1 MKINSVHIK
10 NIKGISKLDL
20 APEKLTVFT
29 GPSGTGKSSAMD
41 AIRYGLTGKTPAD
54 YTMAGTFESEVTL
67 NLEDLGTICRRTR
80 SGKNSV
86 RMNDKVT
93 TAKSAVEA
101 LESTFGVSAASFG
114 LMTSSEILE
123 HAMGKDLAAYLLNEG
138 FISNDVTLSRL
149 IALCDLSEDA
159 VREIQGMF
167 PADPAPISLAAIND
181 AYQTAKNSRP
191 FLKNAI
197 NEENARSLYEG
208 PVPQKAR
215 AALEAELA
223 NINKQLGA
231 ARAAV
236 EQYPKLIQEMQ
247 RNQQLKQDLEQ
258 RLKGYETVFSVSQ
271 QETDTTNQNI
281 ANAQRLVTDTQRSID
296 AVKRDM
302 VVLQR
307 TLAAL
312 ATNKCPISECL
323 VCSTDKTVVRAD
335 LEAELE
341 SKKTQLSLYEENLV
355 EYKAALQKAQDA
367 KDDLAKRK
375 SAYQMKV
382 TLLAQYDK
390 VKDAK
395 NILPPKPDEEKVRLL
410 QEQADELNTEID
422 RARKYE
428 DAEKAKTR
436 MNAYQAKL
444 SATEEIVAQL
454 APNGGVRKQ
463 ILQHSLGPLESW
475 CNDKLKTVLPKYAMR
490 FNADNDFAV
499 EMVMAGGNVVSFEG
513 ISTGERMRV
522 VLVLMGMLNALNGA
536 RVFLLDNVNALD
548 RQTFEDV
555 LKYLKESESE
565 YDHAFISGIDY
576 PGFQDAV
583 DKCGIPL
590 SKVVFKA

>member
-1 MKINSVHIK
+1 MKINSVNIK
-10 NIKGISKLDL
+10 NIKGISGLSVM
-20 APEKLTVFT
+20 PEKLTVFT

-54 YTMAGTFESEVTL
+54 YTTAGTLESEVVID
-67 NLEDLGTICRRTR
+67 LEDLGTICRRTR
-80 SGKNSV
+80 LGKNSV
-86 RMNDKVT
+86 RMNDKAT
-93 TAKSAVEA
+93 TAKSVAEA
-101 LESTFGVSAASFG
+101 LENTFGVSMASFG
-114 LMTSSEILE
+114 LMTSSEVLE

-138 FISNDVTLSRL
+138 FISNDVTLTRL
-149 IALCDLSEDA
+149 IALCDLSGDA
-159 VREIQGMF
+159 EQEIHGMF
-167 PADPAPISLAAIND
+167 PADPTPISLAAINT

-191 FLKNAI
+191 FYKNIIA
-197 NEENARSLYEG
+197 EESARAAYEG

-215 AALEAELA
+215 ADLETEFA
-223 NINKQLGA
+223 NVNKELGA

-236 EQYPKLIQEMQ
+236 EQYPKIIQEMQ
-247 RNQQLKQDLEQ
+247 RNQQIKHDLEK
-258 RLKGYETVFSVSQ
+258 RLKAYENVFSVSK
-271 QETDTTNQNI
+271 QESDTTSQNI

-296 AVKRDM
+296 MVKRDM
-302 VVLQR
+302 AVLQR
-307 TLAAL
+307 TLDAL

-341 SKKTQLSLYEENLV
+341 SKKTQLELYEENLV
-355 EYKAALQKAQDA
+355 QYRDALTKAQAA
-367 KDDLAKRK
+367 KSDLDKRM
-375 SAYQMKV
+375 SDYQVKV

-395 NILPPKPDEEKVRLL
+395 NVLPQKPDEEKVKTL
-410 QEQADELNTEID
+410 QERVDTLKNEIE

-428 DAEKAKTR
+428 DAEKAKKK

-444 SATEEIVAQL
+444 NAVEEIVAQL

-463 ILQHSLGPLESW
+463 ILRHSLGPLESW
-475 CNDKLKTVLPKYAMR
+475 CNEKLKTVLPKYTMR

-499 EMVMAGGNVVSFEG
+499 EMVTAAGHVISFDG

-548 RQTFEDV
+548 LQTFEDV
-555 LKYLKESESE
+555 LKYLKEIEPE
-565 YDHAFISGIDY
+565 YDHVFISGVDY

-583 DKCGIPL
+583 DKCGLPVK
-590 SKVVFKA
+590 KVVFRG